1 MRKSE
6 LSTATATTESNS
18 PKYLN
23 EFSYK
28 ELNKTY
34 STVIKLKSL

>member
-1 MRKSE
+1 MRESE
-6 LSTATATTESNS
+6 ISTATATTESNS

-28 ELNKTY
+28 ELNEIY
-34 STVIKLKSL
+34 STIIKLKTL

>member
-1 MRKSE
+1 MHESE
-6 LSTATATTESNS
+6 CSTATATTESNS

-28 ELNKTY
+28 ELNKIY
-34 STVIKLKSL
+34 SAVIKLKSL